1 MLIITEGLAVRLDE
15 EEESTTLNEW
25 DYSHLAEAEPLPFPP
40 KAEKAQLLL
49 F

>member
-1 MLIITEGLAVRLDE
+1 MLIITDGCAVRYDE
-15 EEESTTLNEW
+15 DEDITPNEW
-25 DYSHLAEAEPLPFPP
+25 DYSHLAENEPLPFPP

>member
-1 MLIITEGLAVRLDE
+1 MLIITEGLAVRYDDDE
-15 EEESTTLNEW
+15 EITTLNEW
-25 DYSHLAEAEPLPFPP
+25 DYSHLAENEPLPFPP